1 MRPLKISTKAGLL
14 AAITSMLLPW
24 AGFAQ
29 APQTQQAPQTPP
41 GTAIASDYSQWET
54 VARYE
59 RYGPKDREPAKVD
72 TRVFKHCSRPQDQ
85 SAEELMKQEEM
96 MKRLKTQCW
105 VGEKRE
111 EAGRTQVK
119 WACRDGMTAEIA
131 TRAESKSRI
140 GYMMVFNVPGQGA
153 LSIKAES
160 LKIAE
165 TCEAGSSAK

>member
-1 MRPLKISTKAGLL
+1 MQVLKNSARAGHL
-14 AAITSMLLPW
+14 AIIALALLPW
-24 AGFAQ
+24 PSVA
-29 APQTQQAPQTPP
+29 QTPP
-41 GTAIASDYSQWET
+41 PAPSQPAVPAASEYSQWET

-59 RYGPKDREPAKVD
+59 RYGQKDREPAKVD

-85 SAEELMKQEEM
+85 SAEEVMKQEEL

-111 EAGRTQVK
+111 EAGRSQVK

-131 TRAESKSRI
+131 TRTESAARI

-160 LKIAE
+160 LKIAD
-165 TCEAGSSAK
+165 TCETSRNPK